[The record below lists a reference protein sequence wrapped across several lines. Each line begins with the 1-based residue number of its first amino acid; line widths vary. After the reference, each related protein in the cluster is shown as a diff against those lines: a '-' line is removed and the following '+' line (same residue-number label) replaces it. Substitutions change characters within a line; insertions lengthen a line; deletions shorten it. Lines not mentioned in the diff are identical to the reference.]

1 MASLASRAPAPGAPR
16 VIPRARATRRRAARA
31 SAADTE
37 RLPPR
42 DASTRPEDTFREPAS
57 SSACRERGAST
68 TEAVARD
75 PAKRTRAS
83 SRRAML
89 AAAVS
94 APLASAAGGALATGA
109 VDAPVDPRSYFQDV
123 PTLFAPLYG
132 EDSRETRL
140 IEIVPGEVYALEQNL
155 ALGPLET
162 PLRCVVVKLKDGTT
176 WVHAPLAPTNEF
188 FELAESVGP
197 VKHVV
202 VPTYALEHK
211 IFAKPALERWPS
223 AKLWVAPGQFSFP
236 VNVPAAKVFGRE
248 PDGVLG
254 VRGDAS
260 GDACDG
266 AMTLPGETFTDVSSL
281 TTKNASDPPWLDE
294 IACDVL
300 RCGRF
305 AIAGQ
310 DVTLYEATFLHK
322 KSKTLIVTDCVAYV
336 PRAIPVLQTPE
347 KLLLVGKRST
357 DDPQPPDTFENRVA
371 GWKKMALLVT
381 YFFPEHEELV
391 RPGLVEWSDGWEENF
406 DALAERLL
414 VPPVVRATLY
424 NQNPERVKTYV
435 DRVCKEWEFDKV
447 VPAHWAGPVAAG
459 PAEFERAFRF
469 LEDNSLDA
477 FPEGDMK
484 RGLKPI
490 ADSVARR

>member
-1 MASLASRAPAPGAPR
+1 
-16 VIPRARATRRRAARA
+16 
-31 SAADTE
+31 
-37 RLPPR
+37 
-42 DASTRPEDTFREPAS
+42 
-57 SSACRERGAST
+57 
-68 TEAVARD
+68 
-75 PAKRTRAS
+75 
-83 SRRAML
+83 ML

-109 VDAPVDPRSYFQDV
+109 SDAPVDPRSYFQDV

-162 PLRCVVVKLKDGTT
+162 PLRCVVIKLKDGTT

-336 PRAIPVLQTPE
+336 PRTIPVLQTPE

-406 DALAERLL
+406 DFLAERLL

>member
-1 MASLASRAPAPGAPR
+1 MASLASRVPAPGARR
-16 VIPRARATRRRAARA
+16 VVPRARANGRRAARA

-37 RLPPR
+37 RLGPR
-42 DASTRPEDTFREPAS
+42 DASTRPEVSFREPAS
-57 SSACRERGAST
+57 SYASREHLPTPLAST
-68 TEAVARD
+68 TEAGTRD
-75 PAKRTRAS
+75 PAKLTRAS
-83 SRRAML
+83 SRRALL
-89 AAAVS
+89 AAAAV
-94 APLASAAGGALATGA
+94 APVASAAGAALATGPGA
-109 VDAPVDPRSYFQDV
+109 APADPRSYFQDV

-140 IEIVPGEVYALEQNL
+140 REIVPGEVYALEQNL

-162 PLRCVVVKLKDGTT
+162 PLRCVVVKLKDGTC
-176 WVHAPLAPTNEF
+176 WVHAPVAPTREF
-188 FELAESVGP
+188 FELAESLGKVA
-197 VKHVV
+197 HVV

-211 IFAKPALERWPS
+211 IFAKAALERWPS

-236 VNVPAAKVFGRE
+236 VDVPLATVFGRE

-254 VRGDAS
+254 VLGGDAT
-260 GDACDG
+260 GTDGRDG
-266 AMTLPGETFTDVSSL
+266 AMGLGAS
-281 TTKNASDPPWLDE
+281 KNASRPPWLDE

-305 AIAGQ
+305 AIAGK
-310 DVTLYEATFLHK
+310 DVTLYESVFLHVR
-322 KSKTLIVTDCVAYV
+322 SKTLIVTDCVAYV
-336 PRAIPVLQTPE
+336 PRAVPELQTPS

-357 DDPQPPDTFENRVA
+357 DDATPPDTFENRLN

-391 RPGLVEWSDGWEENF
+391 KPGLVEWSDGWEDNF

-414 VPPVVRATLY
+414 VPPVVRATLF
-424 NQNPERVKTYV
+424 NQDPKRVRAFV
-435 DRVCKEWEFDKV
+435 DRVCASWEFDKV
-447 VPAHWAGPVAAG
+447 VPAHWAAPVAAG
-459 PAEFERAFRF
+459 PTEFARAFQF
-469 LEDNSLDA
+469 LENPAIDA

-490 ADSVARR
+490 ADAVARRE

>member
-1 MASLASRAPAPGAPR
+1 MASLASRVPAPGARR
-16 VIPRARATRRRAARA
+16 VVPRARANGRRAARA

-37 RLPPR
+37 RLGPR
-42 DASTRPEDTFREPAS
+42 DASTRPEVSFREPAS
-57 SSACRERGAST
+57 SYASREHGAST
-68 TEAVARD
+68 TEAGTRD
-75 PAKRTRAS
+75 PAKLTRAS
-83 SRRAML
+83 SRRALL
-89 AAAVS
+89 AAAAV
-94 APLASAAGGALATGA
+94 APVASAAGAALATGA
-109 VDAPVDPRSYFQDV
+109 SPGNLSAPADPRSYFQDV

-140 IEIVPGEVYALEQNL
+140 REIVPGEVYALEQNL

-162 PLRCVVVKLKDGTT
+162 PLRCVVVKLKDGTC
-176 WVHAPLAPTNEF
+176 WVHAPVAPTREF
-188 FELAESVGP
+188 FELTEEIGKVA
-197 VKHVV
+197 HVV

-211 IFAKPALERWPS
+211 IFAKAALERWPT

-236 VNVPAAKVFGRE
+236 VDVPLATVFGRE

-254 VRGDAS
+254 VLGGDANA
-260 GDACDG
+260 DERDG
-266 AMTLPGETFTDVSSL
+266 AMGLGAS
-281 TTKNASDPPWLDE
+281 KNASHPPWLDE

-305 AIAGQ
+305 AIAGK
-310 DVTLYEATFLHK
+310 DVTLYESVFLHVR
-322 KSKTLIVTDCVAYV
+322 SKTLIVTDCVAYV
-336 PRAIPVLQTPE
+336 PRAIPELQTPS

-357 DDPQPPDTFENRVA
+357 DDAMPPDTFENRLN

-391 RPGLVEWSDGWEENF
+391 KPGLVEWSDGWEDNF

-414 VPPVVRATLY
+414 VPPVVRATLF
-424 NQNPERVKTYV
+424 NQDPRRVRAFV
-435 DRVCKEWEFDKV
+435 DRVCASWEFDKV
-447 VPAHWAGPVAAG
+447 VPAHWAAPVAAG
-459 PAEFERAFRF
+459 PTEFARAFRF
-469 LEDNSLDA
+469 LEDPAIDA

-490 ADSVARR
+490 ADAVARRE

>member
-1 MASLASRAPAPGAPR
+1 
-16 VIPRARATRRRAARA
+16 
-31 SAADTE
+31 
-37 RLPPR
+37 
-42 DASTRPEDTFREPAS
+42 
-57 SSACRERGAST
+57 
-68 TEAVARD
+68 
-75 PAKRTRAS
+75 
-83 SRRAML
+83 ML

-109 VDAPVDPRSYFQDV
+109 VDSMVDPRSYFQDV

-223 AKLWVAPGQFSFP
+223 AKLWVAPGQFAFQ

-266 AMTLPGETFTDVSSL
+266 AMTLPGETFTDVSVSL
-281 TTKNASDPPWLDE
+281 TNANASDPPWLDE

-469 LEDNSLDA
+469 LEDPSLDA

>member
-1 MASLASRAPAPGAPR
+1 MASLAPRGPASGARR
-16 VIPRARATRRRAARA
+16 VIPRARANRRRASRA

-37 RLPPR
+37 RLALR
-42 DASTRPEDTFREPAS
+42 GASTQPKDSFREPAS
-57 SSACRERGAST
+57 SSVSNERGAST
-68 TEAVARD
+68 TEADAGD
-75 PAKRTRAS
+75 SAKLSRPP
-83 SRRAML
+83 SRRAVL

-94 APLASAAGGALATGA
+94 APLASTTRAALANGASTGRST
-109 VDAPVDPRSYFQDV
+109 PVDPRSYFQDV

-132 EDSRETRL
+132 EDSRETLLR
-140 IEIVPGEVYALEQNL
+140 EIVPGEVYALEQNL

-162 PLRCVVVKLKDGTT
+162 PLRCVAIKLKDGTC
-176 WVHAPLAPTNEF
+176 WVHAPLAPTREF

-197 VKHVV
+197 VAHVV

-211 IFAKPALERWPS
+211 IFAKAALERWPS
-223 AKLWVAPGQFSFP
+223 AKLWIAPGQFSFP
-236 VNVPAAKVFGRE
+236 LDVPLAKVFGRE

-254 VRGDAS
+254 VRGDG
-260 GDACDG
+260 GDGCDG
-266 AMTLPGETFTDVSSL
+266 AMAPGDARA
-281 TTKNASDPPWLDE
+281 ASHPPWLDE

-305 AIAGQ
+305 AIAGK

-322 KSKTLIVTDCVAYV
+322 RSRSLIVTDCVAYV
-336 PRAIPVLQTPE
+336 PRAIPATQTPE

-357 DDPQPPDTFENRVA
+357 ADAQPPDTPENRSA

-381 YFFPEHEELV
+381 YFFPEHEELIK
-391 RPGLVEWSDGWEENF
+391 PGLVEWSDGWEDNF

-424 NQNPERVKTYV
+424 SQDPKRVRAFV
-435 DRVCKEWEFDKV
+435 DRVCASWEFDKV
-447 VPAHWAGPVAAG
+447 VPAHWAGPVHAG
-459 PAEFERAFRF
+459 PTEFARAFRF
-469 LEDNSLDA
+469 LEDPTVDA

-490 ADSVARR
+490 ADAIM

>member
-1 MASLASRAPAPGAPR
+1 
-16 VIPRARATRRRAARA
+16 
-31 SAADTE
+31 
-37 RLPPR
+37 
-42 DASTRPEDTFREPAS
+42 
-57 SSACRERGAST
+57 
-68 TEAVARD
+68 
-75 PAKRTRAS
+75 
-83 SRRAML
+83 ML

-109 VDAPVDPRSYFQDV
+109 VDKPVDPRSYFQDV

-162 PLRCVVVKLKDGTT
+162 PLRCVVIKLKDGTT

-281 TTKNASDPPWLDE
+281 TNAK
-294 IACDVL
+294 
-300 RCGRF
+300 R
-305 AIAGQ
+305 
-310 DVTLYEATFLHK
+310 
-322 KSKTLIVTDCVAYV
+322 
-336 PRAIPVLQTPE
+336 
-347 KLLLVGKRST
+347 VGS
-357 DDPQPPDTFENRVA
+357 
-371 GWKKMALLVT
+371 
-381 YFFPEHEELV
+381 
-391 RPGLVEWSDGWEENF
+391 
-406 DALAERLL
+406 ALAR
-414 VPPVVRATLY
+414 
-424 NQNPERVKTYV
+424 
-435 DRVCKEWEFDKV
+435 
-447 VPAHWAGPVAAG
+447 
-459 PAEFERAFRF
+459 
-469 LEDNSLDA
+469 
-477 FPEGDMK
+477 
-484 RGLKPI
+484 
-490 ADSVARR
+490 